1 MSTSFQSYLNEIARY
16 PLLSSWTK
24 RSSSA
29 DVSPRCV
36 SCSRLERTLTDAEQ
50 RLVRSGQRARERFMQ
65 CNLQLV
71 VHVAKK
77 YENRR
82 RKSLEIMDLIQE
94 GNIGLA
100 RAVELFD
107 SSRGY
112 KFSTYAYW
120 WIKQGIQRALS
131 QSDAMIRLPTG
142 LHDLLAKI
150 ARTTSDLGQQMSR
163 TPTLIEIA
171 EHIGVDVNVIHDAL
185 RRSHAVNSLDAIS
198 ANSETLSLIDMIAD
212 PKSLIDMNE
221 LSISHQAE
229 EMLELIDKYLDDR
242 SKFVVRSRRLQEP
255 LCWDEIGAKL
265 GISRARAQ
273 QLERMALFRLKMM
286 LNKGRELHGTPLGKL
301 QPLNRLVICGECA
314 LMGSAENTSKNG
326 KREYSGIKP

>member
-1 MSTSFQSYLNEIARY
+1 MSPSFKSYLNEIARY
-16 PLLSSWTK
+16 PLLTVDQEIQYGRRIAK
-24 RSSSA
+24 MRELQQ
-29 DVSPRCV
+29 
-36 SCSRLERTLTDAEQ
+36 LERTLTDAEQ

-131 QSDAMIRLPTG
+131 QNDAMIRLPTG
-142 LHDLLAKI
+142 LHELLAKI
-150 ARTTSDLGQQMSR
+150 ARTTSDLSHRIGR
-163 TPTLIEIA
+163 TPTLA
-171 EHIGVDVNVIHDAL
+171 EVADHIDVDVNAIHDAL
-185 RRSHAVNSLDAIS
+185 RRSHTVYSLDAIT
-198 ANSETLSLIDMIAD
+198 AGSETLSLIDMIAD
-212 PKSLIDMNE
+212 PQSLVDMDE
-221 LSISHQAE
+221 LSISHQAQ

-242 SKFVVRSRRLQEP
+242 SKFIVRSRRLQQP
-255 LCWDEIGAKL
+255 LTWAEISEKVGVAP
-265 GISRARAQ
+265 SRVQ

-286 LNKGRELHGTPLGKL
+286 LNKGKELNDTPLGGY
-301 QPLNRLVICGECA
+301 NH
-314 LMGSAENTSKNG
+314 
-326 KREYSGIKP
+326 

>member
-1 MSTSFQSYLNEIARY
+1 MSSSFKSYLNEIARY
-16 PLLSSWTK
+16 PLLTVEQEIQYGRRIAK
-24 RSSSA
+24 MRELQQ
-29 DVSPRCV
+29 
-36 SCSRLERTLTDAEQ
+36 LERTLTNAEQ
-50 RLVRSGQRARERFMQ
+50 RVIRSGQRARERFMQ

-77 YENRR
+77 YETRK

-142 LHDLLAKI
+142 VHDLLSKV
-150 ARTTSDLGQQMSR
+150 ARTTSDLGHSMGR
-163 TPTLIEIA
+163 VATVA
-171 EHIGVDVNVIHDAL
+171 EVADHIGVDVNTIYDAI
-185 RRSHAVNSLDAIS
+185 RRSHAVCSLDAIS
-198 ANSETLSLIDMIAD
+198 TTSETTSLIDMIAD
-212 PKSLIDMNE
+212 TKSLIDINE
-221 LSISHQAE
+221 FSISHQAQ

-242 SKFVVRSRRLQEP
+242 SKFVVCSRRLQEP
-255 LCWDEIGAKL
+255 MTWAEIAAKI
-265 GISRARAQ
+265 GTSSERVRQIERAA
-273 QLERMALFRLKMM
+273 MFRLRMM
-286 LNKGRELHGTPLGKL
+286 LNKGRELNGTPLGSY
-301 QPLNRLVICGECA
+301 NH
-314 LMGSAENTSKNG
+314 
-326 KREYSGIKP
+326 

>member
-1 MSTSFQSYLNEIARY
+1 MSPSLKSYLNEIARY
-16 PLLSSWTK
+16 PLLTVDQEIQYGRRIARMRELK
-24 RSSSA
+24 E
-29 DVSPRCV
+29 
-36 SCSRLERTLTDAEQ
+36 LERPLTDAEQ
-50 RLVRSGQRARERFMQ
+50 RLVRSGLRARERFMQ

-77 YENRR
+77 YENRK

-131 QSDAMIRLPTG
+131 QNDAMIRLPTG
-142 LHDLLAKI
+142 LHELLAKV
-150 ARTTSDLGQQMSR
+150 ARTTSDLSHRIGR
-163 TPTLIEIA
+163 TPTLA
-171 EHIGVDVNVIHDAL
+171 EVADHIDVDVNVIHDAL
-185 RRSHAVNSLDAIS
+185 RRSHTVYSLDAITVG
-198 ANSETLSLIDMIAD
+198 SETLTLIDLIAD
-212 PKSLIDMNE
+212 PQSLVDMDE
-221 LSISHQAE
+221 LSISHQAQ

-242 SKFVVRSRRLQEP
+242 SKFIVRSRRLQQP
-255 LCWDEIGAKL
+255 LTWAEIAAKL
-265 GISRARAQ
+265 GVAPSRVQ

-286 LNKGRELHGTPLGKL
+286 LNKGKELNDTPLGGY
-301 QPLNRLVICGECA
+301 NH
-314 LMGSAENTSKNG
+314 
-326 KREYSGIKP
+326 

>member
-1 MSTSFQSYLNEIARY
+1 MSPSFKSYLNEIARY
-16 PLLSSWTK
+16 PLLTVDQEIQYGRRIAK
-24 RSSSA
+24 MRELQGL
-29 DVSPRCV
+29 DRP
-36 SCSRLERTLTDAEQ
+36 LTDAEQ

-77 YENRR
+77 YENRK

-131 QSDAMIRLPTG
+131 QNDAMIRLPTG
-142 LHDLLAKI
+142 LHDLLTKI
-150 ARTTSDLGQQMSR
+150 ARTTSDLGQRMGR
-163 TPTLIEIA
+163 TPTLNEVA
-171 EHIGVDVNVIHDAL
+171 KHIGVDVNVIHDAL
-185 RRSHAVNSLDAIS
+185 RRSHAVHSLDAVT

-212 PKSLIDMNE
+212 PKSLIDMDE
-221 LSISHQAE
+221 ISISHQAE

-242 SKFVVRSRRLQEP
+242 SKFIVRSRRLQQP
-255 LCWDEIGAKL
+255 LTWAEISAKI
-265 GISRARAQ
+265 GVAPSRVQ
-273 QLERMALFRLKMM
+273 QIERMALFRLRMM
-286 LNKGRELHGTPLGKL
+286 LNKGKELNDTPLG
-301 QPLNRLVICGECA
+301 NC
-314 LMGSAENTSKNG
+314 NH
-326 KREYSGIKP
+326 

>member
-1 MSTSFQSYLNEIARY
+1 MSPSFKSYLNEIARY
-16 PLLSSWTK
+16 PLLTVDQEIQYGRRIAK
-24 RSSSA
+24 MRELQGL
-29 DVSPRCV
+29 D
-36 SCSRLERTLTDAEQ
+36 RTLTDAEQ

-77 YENRR
+77 YENRK

-142 LHDLLAKI
+142 LHELLAKI
-150 ARTTSDLGQQMSR
+150 ARTTSDLSHRIGR
-163 TPTLIEIA
+163 TPTLA
-171 EHIGVDVNVIHDAL
+171 EVADHIDVDVNAIHDAL
-185 RRSHAVNSLDAIS
+185 RRSHTVYSLDAIT
-198 ANSETLSLIDMIAD
+198 AGSETLSLIDMIAD
-212 PKSLIDMNE
+212 PQSLVDMDE
-221 LSISHQAE
+221 LSISHQAQ

-242 SKFVVRSRRLQEP
+242 SKFIVRSRRLQQP
-255 LCWDEIGAKL
+255 LTWAEISAKL
-265 GISRARAQ
+265 GVTPSRVQ

-286 LNKGRELHGTPLGKL
+286 LNKGKELNDTPLGGY
-301 QPLNRLVICGECA
+301 NH
-314 LMGSAENTSKNG
+314 
-326 KREYSGIKP
+326 

>member
-1 MSTSFQSYLNEIARY
+1 MSSSFKSYLNEIARY
-16 PLLSSWTK
+16 PLLSANQELLYGRRIAK
-24 RSSSA
+24 MRELQE
-29 DVSPRCV
+29 
-36 SCSRLERTLTDAEQ
+36 LERPLTDAEQ
-50 RLVRSGQRARERFMQ
+50 RLVRSGLRARERFMQ

-77 YENRR
+77 YENRK

-131 QSDAMIRLPTG
+131 QNDAMIRLPTG
-142 LHDLLAKI
+142 LHDLLAKV
-150 ARTTSDLGQQMSR
+150 ARTTSDLSHRVGR
-163 TPTLIEIA
+163 TPTMA
-171 EHIGVDVNVIHDAL
+171 EVADHIGVDVNAIHDAL
-185 RRSHAVNSLDAIS
+185 RRSHAVYSLDSITAGTENLALIDLI
-198 ANSETLSLIDMIAD
+198 ADPQSLID
-212 PKSLIDMNE
+212 IDE
-221 LSISHQAE
+221 LSISHQAQ

-242 SKFVVRSRRLQEP
+242 SKFIVRSRRLQQP
-255 LCWDEIGAKL
+255 LTWAEISAKL
-265 GISRARAQ
+265 GVAPSRVQ

-286 LNKGRELHGTPLGKL
+286 LNKGKELNGTPLG
-301 QPLNRLVICGECA
+301 NC
-314 LMGSAENTSKNG
+314 NH
-326 KREYSGIKP
+326 

>member
-1 MSTSFQSYLNEIARY
+1 MSSSFNSYLNEIARY
-16 PLLSSWTK
+16 PLLTVDQEIQYGRRIAK
-24 RSSSA
+24 MRELQE
-29 DVSPRCV
+29 
-36 SCSRLERTLTDAEQ
+36 LERPLTNAEQ

-77 YENRR
+77 YENRK

-142 LHDLLAKI
+142 LHELLAKV
-150 ARTTSDLGQQMSR
+150 ARTTSDLSHRIGR
-163 TPTLIEIA
+163 TPTLSEVA
-171 EHIGVDVNVIHDAL
+171 DHIGVDVNAIHDAL
-185 RRSHAVNSLDAIS
+185 RRSHTVYSLDAIT
-198 ANSETLSLIDMIAD
+198 AGSETLSLIDLIAD
-212 PKSLIDMNE
+212 PQSLVDMDE
-221 LSISHQAE
+221 LSISHQAQ
-229 EMLELIDKYLDDR
+229 EMLGLIDKYLDDR
-242 SKFVVRSRRLQEP
+242 SKFIVRSRRLQQP
-255 LCWDEIGAKL
+255 LTWAEISAKV
-265 GISRARAQ
+265 GVAPSRVQ
-273 QLERMALFRLKMM
+273 QIERMALFRLKMM
-286 LNKGRELHGTPLGKL
+286 LNKGKELNGTPLGDL
-301 QPLNRLVICGECA
+301 
-314 LMGSAENTSKNG
+314 S
-326 KREYSGIKP
+326 

>member
-1 MSTSFQSYLNEIARY
+1 MSPSFNSYLNEIARY
-16 PLLSSWTK
+16 PLLTVDQEIQYGRRIAKMRELQGLK
-24 RSSSA
+24 R
-29 DVSPRCV
+29 P
-36 SCSRLERTLTDAEQ
+36 LTDAEQ
-50 RLVRSGQRARERFMQ
+50 RLIRSGQRARERFMQ

-107 SSRGY
+107 PLRGY

-142 LHDLLAKI
+142 LHDLLTKI
-150 ARTTSDLGQQMSR
+150 ARTTSDLGQRIGR
-163 TPTLIEIA
+163 TPTLNEVA

-185 RRSHAVNSLDAIS
+185 RRSHAVHSLDAVT

-212 PKSLIDMNE
+212 PKSLIDMDE
-221 LSISHQAE
+221 ISISHQAE

-242 SKFVVRSRRLQEP
+242 AKFIIRSRRLQEP
-255 LCWDEIGAKL
+255 LTWAEISAKI
-265 GISRARAQ
+265 GVAPSRVQ
-273 QLERMALFRLKMM
+273 QIERMALLRLKMM
-286 LNKGRELHGTPLGKL
+286 LNKGKELNGTPLG
-301 QPLNRLVICGECA
+301 NC
-314 LMGSAENTSKNG
+314 NH
-326 KREYSGIKP
+326 

>member
-1 MSTSFQSYLNEIARY
+1 MSPSFKSYLNEIARY
-16 PLLSSWTK
+16 PLLTVDQEIQYGRRIAK
-24 RSSSA
+24 MRELQQ
-29 DVSPRCV
+29 
-36 SCSRLERTLTDAEQ
+36 LERPLTDAEQ
-50 RLVRSGQRARERFMQ
+50 RLMRSGLRARERFMQ

-107 SSRGY
+107 PLRGY

-142 LHDLLAKI
+142 LHDLLTKI
-150 ARTTSDLGQQMSR
+150 ARTTSDLGQRIGR

-171 EHIGVDVNVIHDAL
+171 EHIGVDVNIIHDAL
-185 RRSHAVNSLDAIS
+185 RRSNAVHSLDAIS

-212 PKSLIDMNE
+212 PKSLIDMDE
-221 LSISHQAE
+221 LSMSHQAQ

-242 SKFVVRSRRLQEP
+242 SKFIVRSRRLQEP
-255 LCWDEIGAKL
+255 LTWAEISAKI
-265 GISRARAQ
+265 GVAPSRVQ
-273 QLERMALFRLKMM
+273 QIERMALLRLKMM
-286 LNKGRELHGTPLGKL
+286 LNKGKELNGTPLG
-301 QPLNRLVICGECA
+301 NC
-314 LMGSAENTSKNG
+314 NH
-326 KREYSGIKP
+326 

>member
-1 MSTSFQSYLNEIARY
+1 MSPSFKSYLNEIARY
-16 PLLSSWTK
+16 PLLTVDQEIQYGRRIAK
-24 RSSSA
+24 MRELQEL
-29 DVSPRCV
+29 D
-36 SCSRLERTLTDAEQ
+36 RLLTDAEQ

-107 SSRGY
+107 PLRGY

-163 TPTLIEIA
+163 TPTLNEVA

-185 RRSHAVNSLDAIS
+185 RRSHAVHSLDAIS

-212 PKSLIDMNE
+212 PKSLIDMDE
-221 LSISHQAE
+221 ISISHQAE

-242 SKFVVRSRRLQEP
+242 AKFIIRSRRLQEP
-255 LCWDEIGAKL
+255 LTWAEISAKI
-265 GISRARAQ
+265 GVAPSRVQ
-273 QLERMALFRLKMM
+273 QIERMALLRLKMM
-286 LNKGRELHGTPLGKL
+286 LNKGKELNGTPLG
-301 QPLNRLVICGECA
+301 NC
-314 LMGSAENTSKNG
+314 NH
-326 KREYSGIKP
+326 

>member
-1 MSTSFQSYLNEIARY
+1 MSSFKSYLNEIARY
-16 PLLSSWTK
+16 PLLTVDQEIQYGRRIAK
-24 RSSSA
+24 MRELQEL
-29 DVSPRCV
+29 D
-36 SCSRLERTLTDAEQ
+36 RLLTDAEQ

-107 SSRGY
+107 PLRGY

-142 LHDLLAKI
+142 LHDLLTKI
-150 ARTTSDLGQQMSR
+150 ARTTSDLGQRIGR
-163 TPTLIEIA
+163 TPTLNEVA

-185 RRSHAVNSLDAIS
+185 RRSHAVHSLDAVT

-212 PKSLIDMNE
+212 PKSLIDMDE
-221 LSISHQAE
+221 ISISHQAE

-242 SKFVVRSRRLQEP
+242 AKFIIRSRRLQEP
-255 LCWDEIGAKL
+255 LTWAEISAKI
-265 GISRARAQ
+265 GVAPSRVQ
-273 QLERMALFRLKMM
+273 QIERMALLRLKMM
-286 LNKGRELHGTPLGKL
+286 LNKGKELNGTPLG
-301 QPLNRLVICGECA
+301 NC
-314 LMGSAENTSKNG
+314 NH
-326 KREYSGIKP
+326 

>member
-1 MSTSFQSYLNEIARY
+1 MSPSFNSYLNEIARY
-16 PLLSSWTK
+16 PLLTVDQEIQYGRRIAK
-24 RSSSA
+24 MRELQG
-29 DVSPRCV
+29 
-36 SCSRLERTLTDAEQ
+36 LERPLTDAEQ

-77 YENRR
+77 YENRK

-131 QSDAMIRLPTG
+131 QNDAMIRLPTG
-142 LHDLLAKI
+142 LHELLAKI
-150 ARTTSDLGQQMSR
+150 ARTTLELSHRIGR
-163 TPTLIEIA
+163 TPTLA
-171 EHIGVDVNVIHDAL
+171 EVADHIGVDVNTIYDAL
-185 RRSHAVNSLDAIS
+185 RRSHSVHSLDAIT
-198 ANSETLSLIDMIAD
+198 AGSETLTLIDMIAD
-212 PKSLIDMNE
+212 PQSLVDMDE
-221 LSISHQAE
+221 LSISHQAQ

-242 SKFVVRSRRLQEP
+242 SKFIVRSRRLQQP
-255 LCWDEIGAKL
+255 LTWAEISAKV
-265 GISRARAQ
+265 GVAPSRVQ
-273 QLERMALFRLKMM
+273 QLERMALFRLRMM
-286 LNKGRELHGTPLGKL
+286 LNKGKELNDTPLG
-301 QPLNRLVICGECA
+301 NY
-314 LMGSAENTSKNG
+314 NH
-326 KREYSGIKP
+326 

>member
-1 MSTSFQSYLNEIARY
+1 MSPSFKSYLNEIARY
-16 PLLSSWTK
+16 PLLT
-24 RSSSA
+24 SA
-29 DVSPRCV
+29 QELLYGR
-36 SCSRLERTLTDAEQ
+36 RIARMRELQELERPLTDAEQ
-50 RLVRSGQRARERFMQ
+50 RLVRSGLRARERFMQ

-77 YENRR
+77 YENRK

-142 LHDLLAKI
+142 LHELLAKV
-150 ARTTSDLGQQMSR
+150 ARTTSDLSHSIGR
-163 TPTLIEIA
+163 TPTMA
-171 EHIGVDVNVIHDAL
+171 EVANHIGVDVNAIHDAL
-185 RRSHAVNSLDAIS
+185 RRSHTVYSLDAIT
-198 ANSETLSLIDMIAD
+198 AGSETLTLIDLIAD
-212 PKSLIDMNE
+212 PQSLVDMDE
-221 LSISHQAE
+221 LSISHQAQ

-242 SKFVVRSRRLQEP
+242 SKFIVRSRRLQQP
-255 LCWDEIGAKL
+255 LTWAEIAAKL
-265 GISRARAQ
+265 GVAPSRVQ
-273 QLERMALFRLKMM
+273 QLERMALFRLRMM
-286 LNKGRELHGTPLGKL
+286 LNKGKELHGTPLGGY
-301 QPLNRLVICGECA
+301 NH
-314 LMGSAENTSKNG
+314 
-326 KREYSGIKP
+326 

>member
-1 MSTSFQSYLNEIARY
+1 MSPSFKSYLNEIARY
-16 PLLSSWTK
+16 PLLTVDQEIQYGRRIAK
-24 RSSSA
+24 MRELQQ
-29 DVSPRCV
+29 
-36 SCSRLERTLTDAEQ
+36 LERTLTDAEQ
-50 RLVRSGQRARERFMQ
+50 RLVRSGLRARERFMQ

-107 SSRGY
+107 PLRGY

-142 LHDLLAKI
+142 LHDLLTKI
-150 ARTTSDLGQQMSR
+150 ARTTSDLGQRIGR
-163 TPTLIEIA
+163 TPTLNEVA

-185 RRSHAVNSLDAIS
+185 RRSHAVHSLDAVT

-212 PKSLIDMNE
+212 PKSLIDMDE
-221 LSISHQAE
+221 ISISHQAE

-242 SKFVVRSRRLQEP
+242 AKFIIRSRRLQEP
-255 LCWDEIGAKL
+255 LTWAEISAKI
-265 GISRARAQ
+265 GVAPSRVQ
-273 QLERMALFRLKMM
+273 QIERMALLRLKMM
-286 LNKGRELHGTPLGKL
+286 LNKGKELNGTPLG
-301 QPLNRLVICGECA
+301 NC
-314 LMGSAENTSKNG
+314 NH
-326 KREYSGIKP
+326 

>member
-1 MSTSFQSYLNEIARY
+1 MSPSFKSYLNEIARY
-16 PLLSSWTK
+16 PLLTVDQEIQYG
-24 RSSSA
+24 RRIA
-29 DVSPRCV
+29 RM
-36 SCSRLERTLTDAEQ
+36 RELQELERPLTDAEQ
-50 RLVRSGQRARERFMQ
+50 RLVRSGLRARERFMQ

-77 YENRR
+77 YENRK

-142 LHDLLAKI
+142 LHELLAKV
-150 ARTTSDLGQQMSR
+150 ARTTSDLSHNIGR
-163 TPTLIEIA
+163 TPTLA
-171 EHIGVDVNVIHDAL
+171 EVADHIGVDVNVIHDAL
-185 RRSHAVNSLDAIS
+185 RRSHTVYSLDAIT
-198 ANSETLSLIDMIAD
+198 AGSETLTLIDLIAD
-212 PKSLIDMNE
+212 PQSLVDMDE
-221 LSISHQAE
+221 LSISHQAQ

-242 SKFVVRSRRLQEP
+242 SKFIVRSRRLQQP
-255 LCWDEIGAKL
+255 LTWAEIAAKL
-265 GISRARAQ
+265 GVAPSRAQ

-286 LNKGRELHGTPLGKL
+286 LNKGKELNGTPLG
-301 QPLNRLVICGECA
+301 NY
-314 LMGSAENTSKNG
+314 NH
-326 KREYSGIKP
+326 

>member
-1 MSTSFQSYLNEIARY
+1 VDQEIQYGRRIAKMRE
-16 PLLSSWTK
+16 LQE
-24 RSSSA
+24 
-29 DVSPRCV
+29 
-36 SCSRLERTLTDAEQ
+36 LERPLTDAEH

-150 ARTTSDLGQQMSR
+150 ARTTSELGHSIGR
-163 TPTLIEIA
+163 APTLVEVA
-171 EHIGVDVNVIHDAL
+171 EHISVDVNAIHDAL
-185 RRSHAVNSLDAIS
+185 RRSHAVYSLDAIT
-198 ANSETLSLIDMIAD
+198 AGSETLSLIDMIAD
-212 PKSLIDMNE
+212 PQSLIDIDE
-221 LSISHQAE
+221 LSISHQAQ
-229 EMLELIDKYLDDR
+229 EMLELMDKYLDER
-242 SKFVVRSRRLQEP
+242 SKFVIQSRRLQEP
-255 LCWDEIGAKL
+255 LTWAEISAKL
-265 GISRARAQ
+265 GVAPSRVQ
-273 QLERMALFRLKMM
+273 QIERQALFRLRMM
-286 LNKGRELHGTPLGKL
+286 LNKGKELNGTPLGNYKH
-301 QPLNRLVICGECA
+301 
-314 LMGSAENTSKNG
+314 
-326 KREYSGIKP
+326 

>member
-1 MSTSFQSYLNEIARY
+1 
-16 PLLSSWTK
+16 
-24 RSSSA
+24 
-29 DVSPRCV
+29 
-36 SCSRLERTLTDAEQ
+36 
-50 RLVRSGQRARERFMQ
+50 MQ

-150 ARTTSDLGQQMSR
+150 ARTTSDLVQRIGR
-163 TPTLIEIA
+163 TPTLNEVA

-185 RRSHAVNSLDAIS
+185 RRSHAVHSLDAIS

-212 PKSLIDMNE
+212 PKSLISGCGISLFRPQKDKFGVK
-221 LSISHQAE
+221 LSIPYCQHDLCRE
-229 EMLELIDKYLDDR
+229 VETC
-242 SKFVVRSRRLQEP
+242 FLQY
-255 LCWDEIGAKL
+255 
-265 GISRARAQ
+265 Q
-273 QLERMALFRLKMM
+273 Y
-286 LNKGRELHGTPLGKL
+286 LGKL
-301 QPLNRLVICGECA
+301 
-314 LMGSAENTSKNG
+314 
-326 KREYSGIKP
+326 

>member
-1 MSTSFQSYLNEIARY
+1 MSSFKSYLNEIARY
-16 PLLSSWTK
+16 PLLTVDQEIQYGRRIAK
-24 RSSSA
+24 MRELQQ
-29 DVSPRCV
+29 
-36 SCSRLERTLTDAEQ
+36 LERPLTDAEH

-107 SSRGY
+107 PLRGY

-131 QSDAMIRLPTG
+131 QNDAMIRLPTG
-142 LHDLLAKI
+142 LHELLAKI
-150 ARTTSDLGQQMSR
+150 ARTTSDLGQRIGR
-163 TPTLIEIA
+163 TPTLA
-171 EHIGVDVNVIHDAL
+171 EVADHIDVDVNAIHDAL
-185 RRSHAVNSLDAIS
+185 RRSHTVYSLDAIT
-198 ANSETLSLIDMIAD
+198 AGSETLSLIDMIAD
-212 PKSLIDMNE
+212 PQSLVDMDE
-221 LSISHQAE
+221 LSISHQAQ

-242 SKFVVRSRRLQEP
+242 SKFVIRSRRLQEP
-255 LCWDEIGAKL
+255 LTWAEIAAKL
-265 GISRARAQ
+265 GVAPSRVQQIERA
-273 QLERMALFRLKMM
+273 ALFRLRMM
-286 LNKGRELHGTPLGKL
+286 LNKGKELYGTPLG
-301 QPLNRLVICGECA
+301 NC
-314 LMGSAENTSKNG
+314 NH
-326 KREYSGIKP
+326 

>member
-1 MSTSFQSYLNEIARY
+1 MSPAFKSYLNEIARY
-16 PLLSSWTK
+16 PLLTVDQEIQYGRRIAK
-24 RSSSA
+24 MRELQG
-29 DVSPRCV
+29 
-36 SCSRLERTLTDAEQ
+36 LERTLTDAEQ

-77 YENRR
+77 YENRK

-131 QSDAMIRLPTG
+131 QNDAMIRLPTG
-142 LHDLLAKI
+142 LHELLAKI
-150 ARTTSDLGQQMSR
+150 ARTTSDLSHRIGR
-163 TPTLIEIA
+163 TPTLA
-171 EHIGVDVNVIHDAL
+171 EVADHIDVDVNAIHNAL
-185 RRSHAVNSLDAIS
+185 RRSHTVYSLDAIT
-198 ANSETLSLIDMIAD
+198 AGSETLSLIDMIAD
-212 PKSLIDMNE
+212 PQSLVDMDE
-221 LSISHQAE
+221 LSISHQAQ

-242 SKFVVRSRRLQEP
+242 SKFIVRSRRLQQP
-255 LCWDEIGAKL
+255 LTWAEIAAKV
-265 GISRARAQ
+265 GVAPSRVQ

-286 LNKGRELHGTPLGKL
+286 LNKGKELNDTPLGGY
-301 QPLNRLVICGECA
+301 NH
-314 LMGSAENTSKNG
+314 
-326 KREYSGIKP
+326 

>member
-1 MSTSFQSYLNEIARY
+1 MSPSFKSYLNEIARY
-16 PLLSSWTK
+16 PLLTVDQEIQYGRRIAK
-24 RSSSA
+24 MRELQE
-29 DVSPRCV
+29 
-36 SCSRLERTLTDAEQ
+36 LERPLTDAEQ
-50 RLVRSGQRARERFMQ
+50 RLVRSGLRARERFMQ

-77 YENRR
+77 YENRK

-131 QSDAMIRLPTG
+131 QNDAMIRLPTG
-142 LHDLLAKI
+142 LHELLAKI
-150 ARTTSDLGQQMSR
+150 ARTTSDLSHRIGR
-163 TPTLIEIA
+163 TPTLA
-171 EHIGVDVNVIHDAL
+171 EVADHIDVDVNVIHDAL
-185 RRSHAVNSLDAIS
+185 RRSHSVYSLDAIT
-198 ANSETLSLIDMIAD
+198 AGSETLTLIDLIAD
-212 PKSLIDMNE
+212 PQSLVDMDE
-221 LSISHQAE
+221 LSISHQAQ

-242 SKFVVRSRRLQEP
+242 SKFVIRSRRLQQP
-255 LCWDEIGAKL
+255 LTWAEIAAKL
-265 GISRARAQ
+265 GVAPSRVQ

-286 LNKGRELHGTPLGKL
+286 LNKGKELNDTPLG
-301 QPLNRLVICGECA
+301 NC
-314 LMGSAENTSKNG
+314 NH
-326 KREYSGIKP
+326 